1 MFRLW
6 VYENKESCA
15 QSDFSQITNSCKAL
29 HASIH
34 CLLTFYFEKYKAFR
48 KFGRLVH
55 EHSYYT
61 FQLDLPRVNTLQYL
75 CYFFLSISMC
85 LSSYTYVYILLFQ
98 MIRVIV
104 DIMTLW
110 LFTLNTLKFRVRI
123 RDAYTKSQYCSLSQE
138 I

>member
-1 MFRLW
+1 MFRLG

-15 QSDFSQITNSCKAL
+15 QSDFRQIANSCKAL
-29 HASIH
+29 QASIH

-48 KFGRLVH
+48 KIGRLVH

-75 CYFFLSISMC
+75 CYFFLSISVC

-104 DIMTLW
+104 DIMTL
-110 LFTLNTLKFRVRI
+110 
-123 RDAYTKSQYCSLSQE
+123 
-138 I
+138 